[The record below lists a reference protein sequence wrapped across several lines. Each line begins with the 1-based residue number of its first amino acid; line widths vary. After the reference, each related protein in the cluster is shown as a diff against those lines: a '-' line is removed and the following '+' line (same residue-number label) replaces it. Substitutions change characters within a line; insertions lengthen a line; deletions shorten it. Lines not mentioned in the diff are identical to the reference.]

1 MKPVDENGQ
10 QEFPAKQVSFQL
22 EEDERYLKRKR
33 LFIIIGV
40 VTILLAILIIV
51 LCVCL
56 SGKSKEEKKNRF
68 F

>member
-1 MKPVDENGQ
+1 MSQWTMTEIEDLL
-10 QEFPAKQVSFQL
+10 FQL

-56 SGKSKEEKKNRF
+56 SGKSKDEKKNRF